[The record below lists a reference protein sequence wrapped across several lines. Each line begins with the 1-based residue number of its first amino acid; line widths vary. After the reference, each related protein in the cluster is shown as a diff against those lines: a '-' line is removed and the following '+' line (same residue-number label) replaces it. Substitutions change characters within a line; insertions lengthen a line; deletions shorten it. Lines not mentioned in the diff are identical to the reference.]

1 MKISFL
7 RTTILANPQ
16 RSQMVTAGGVRAD
29 GVLEEPLGTRG
40 VRADGVLEEPL
51 GTPSTHLLLAE
62 HHDRYRLLLKTFLTW
77 KWRAQTQ
84 HERRKVRHRLSWGI
98 IHVP

>member
-16 RSQMVTAGGVRAD
+16 RSQMVTAG
-29 GVLEEPLGTRG
+29 G